1 MSQKSVFT
9 QILLATENKS
19 TPLQQFH
26 KIIFNSQNTCFLAKP
41 ATIMEGTA
49 LTLGPSEV

>member
-19 TPLQQFH
+19 GVCTQGGMGPA
-26 KIIFNSQNTCFLAKP
+26 IIAQSDG
-41 ATIMEGTA
+41 EGD
-49 LTLGPSEV
+49 P